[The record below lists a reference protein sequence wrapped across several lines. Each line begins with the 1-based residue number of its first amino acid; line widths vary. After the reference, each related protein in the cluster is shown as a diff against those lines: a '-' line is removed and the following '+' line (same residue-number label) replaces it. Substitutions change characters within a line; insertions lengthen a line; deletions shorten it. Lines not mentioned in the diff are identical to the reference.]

1 MLQVASLT
9 FSPNSSAN
17 TGSPNDSTIVERK
30 ETPTEAARLRCAAA
44 TVLPPPVSLTLLYE

>member
-30 ETPTEAARLRCAAA
+30 ETPTDAARLRCAAA
-44 TVLPPPVSLTLLYE
+44 TVPPPVSLTLLYE